1 MKKSVCLILSLLCT
15 VFLFAEKPIVQDI
28 QAKAGRGSKINITWT
43 LPKEPDSKITLLYVY
58 RSDKQINSYSQIE
71 TMTPIAILDA
81 DATSYTDIAPDFN
94 DYYYAVIAISDIPYR
109 VILRSFNA
117 TITGTHVITKTKKT
131 TQKKVEE
138 EKLYPEGTL
147 RETPLPYIDLVDGI
161 GKKESPSEDISIK
174 TNSLLSGNEVTEEN
188 LTQYIFEEDM
198 ISPDGGDDYLLFD
211 ILKTSFVRR
220 NYSEAITQLNKLIG
234 TNVGDSTRNRAY
246 FYLGEAQYLSGD
258 YESAVKTFIKV
269 EQTYPTLSKK
279 WLNAALDKI

>member
-58 RSDKQINSYSQIE
+58 RSNKQINSYSQIE

-220 NYSEAITQLNKLIG
+220 NYTEAITQLNKLIG

>member
-58 RSDKQINSYSQIE
+58 RSNKQINSYSQIE